1 MCYAVLIRSVVSDSL
16 RPHQLLA
23 HQAPLSMEIL
33 QARILEWVP
42 PSGDLSNPGIEP
54 SSPALQADS
63 SPSEAPGEPSTMMVY
78 IKYHL

>member
-1 MCYAVLIRSVVSDSL
+1 
-16 RPHQLLA
+16 
-23 HQAPLSMEIL
+23 MEIL
-33 QARILEWVP
+33 RARILEWVP

>member
-1 MCYAVLIRSVVSDSL
+1 MLCLVAQSCLTLSDLTDCS
-16 RPHQLLA
+16 

-42 PSGDLSNPGIEP
+42 PPGDLSNPGIEP

-63 SPSEAPGEPSTMMVY
+63 SPSEAPGEPSPVMVH